1 MGCRY
6 ARSLRIQ
13 QRASNEVF
21 TLSPATHQWLD
32 WAWSAPAGRAP
43 EIRPASCPAIP
54 QGAVIRRARA
64 PAEGFPAGD
73 CREVL
78 PAAVRWDGLVS
89 PEGFREVRWAC
100 RDNGA
105 NAAMFPENIR
115 EPSLAIFQN
124 EACPERPNDHQSRR
138 RSEKG
143 SLCERVPG
151 LIHRQSHDRSAALP
165 RRSFHPAWSTA
176 NYGFTSSVLLR
187 VLPVSA

>member
-1 MGCRY
+1 MGCRS

-21 TLSPATHQWLD
+21 TLSPATRQWLD
-32 WAWSAPAGRAP
+32 WARSAPAGRAP

-64 PAEGFPAGD
+64 PAEGFPAAD

-105 NAAMFPENIR
+105 DAAMFRHWRYFTSCFDAFSSR
-115 EPSLAIFQN
+115 EPVSTHGSSPR
-124 EACPERPNDHQSRR
+124 ACFARKRFRSTAKRSMPRAPKRSSEPPPFGERPSLRAACSR
-138 RSEKG
+138 
-143 SLCERVPG
+143 PNT
-151 LIHRQSHDRSAALP
+151 
-165 RRSFHPAWSTA
+165 ST
-176 NYGFTSSVLLR
+176 V
-187 VLPVSA
+187 